1 MARHERSPSPLKK
14 PTEPKLPRDLKSMGA
29 LIASRRSDLPKR
41 LIQVADFAMA
51 HPQEVA
57 FGTVVEIA
65 KHAHVQPSTLVRFA
79 RALGYE
85 GFTDMQGVFRAHAR
99 KRWPGYPER
108 LERVRSKEEGQ
119 GDPMHL
125 LKSFAQTSVESLE
138 QVSDSVNPASLSQA
152 VRILADAQIIY
163 LLATR
168 RSFPVTSYLAY
179 ALRRMKVRCE
189 LVDQIAGLAP
199 EQLSQLS
206 SQDALLV
213 VSFAPYAQATQHLA
227 ESAHQ
232 AAIPIVAITDS
243 PLSPLVL
250 ISRCWLEVAEADFG
264 GFRSLAGTFA
274 LAMTLAVAVARTRE
288 E

>member
-1 MARHERSPSPLKK
+1 LKK
-14 PTEPKLPRDLKSMGA
+14 ATQPKLPRDLKSMGA

-65 KHAHVQPSTLVRFA
+65 KHARVQPSTLVRFA

-85 GFTDMQGVFRAHAR
+85 GFTDMQDVFRAHAR
-99 KRWPGYPER
+99 KRWPGYPQR
-108 LERVRSKEEGQ
+108 LERVRVKEEGH

-125 LKSFAQTSVESLE
+125 LKSFAQTSAESLE

-152 VRILADAQIIY
+152 VQILADAQIIY

-168 RSFPVTSYLAY
+168 RSFPVTSYLGY
-179 ALRRMKVRCE
+179 ALRQMNIRCE

-199 EQLSQLS
+199 EQISQLS
-206 SQDALLV
+206 SRDALLV
-213 VSFAPYAQATQHLA
+213 VSFAPYAQATQQLTEAAHRA
-227 ESAHQ
+227 E
-232 AAIPIVAITDS
+232 IPIVAITDS

-250 ISRCWLEVAEADFG
+250 TSTCWLEVAEADFG
-264 GFRSLAGTFA
+264 GFRSLAGTLA
-274 LAMTLAVAVARTRE
+274 LAMTLAVAVAGNRE

>member
-1 MARHERSPSPLKK
+1 LKK
-14 PTEPKLPRDLKSMGA
+14 ATEPKLPRDLKSMGA

-65 KHAHVQPSTLVRFA
+65 KHARVQPSTLVRFA

-85 GFTDMQGVFRAHAR
+85 GFTDMQDVFRAHAR
-99 KRWPGYPER
+99 KRWPGYPQR
-108 LERVRSKEEGQ
+108 LERVRVEEEGH

-125 LKSFAQTSVESLE
+125 LKSFAQTSAESLE

-152 VRILADAQIIY
+152 VQILADAQIIY

-168 RSFPVTSYLAY
+168 RSFPVTSYLGY
-179 ALRRMKVRCE
+179 ALRQMNIRCE

-199 EQLSQLS
+199 EQISQLS
-206 SQDALLV
+206 SRDALLV
-213 VSFAPYAQATQHLA
+213 VSFAPYAQATQQLTEAAHRA
-227 ESAHQ
+227 E
-232 AAIPIVAITDS
+232 IPIVAITDS

-250 ISRCWLEVAEADFG
+250 TSTCWLEVAEADFG
-264 GFRSLAGTFA
+264 GFRSLAGTLA
-274 LAMTLAVAVARTRE
+274 LAMTLAVAVAGSRE

>member
-1 MARHERSPSPLKK
+1 LKK
-14 PTEPKLPRDLKSMGA
+14 TTEPKLPRDLKSMGA

-41 LIQVADFAMA
+41 LIQVADFAMT

-65 KHAHVQPSTLVRFA
+65 KHANVQPSTLVRFA

-85 GFTDMQGVFRAHAR
+85 GFTDMQDVFRAHAR
-99 KRWPGYPER
+99 KRWPGYPQR
-108 LERVRSKEEGQ
+108 LERVRSKEEGHR
-119 GDPMHL
+119 DPMHL
-125 LKSFAQTSVESLE
+125 LKSLAQTSAESLE

-168 RSFPVTSYLAY
+168 RSFPVTSYLGY
-179 ALRRMKVRCE
+179 ALRRMKIRCE

-199 EQLSQLS
+199 EQISQLS
-206 SQDALLV
+206 AQDALLV
-213 VSFAPYAQATQHLA
+213 VSFAPYAQATQQLA
-227 ESAHQ
+227 EAAHR
-232 AAIPIVAITDS
+232 ANIPIVAITDS

-250 ISRCWLEVAEADFG
+250 ISSCWLEVAEADFG
-264 GFRSLAGTFA
+264 GFRH
-274 LAMTLAVAVARTRE
+274 ARPMNPGGKDDHPHRRQSHHLVQRRPA
-288 E
+288 

>member
-1 MARHERSPSPLKK
+1 LKTT
-14 PTEPKLPRDLKSMGA
+14 TEPKLPRDLKSMGA

-51 HPQEVA
+51 RPQEVA

-65 KHAHVQPSTLVRFA
+65 KHANVQPSTLVRFA
-79 RALGYE
+79 RALGYD
-85 GFTDMQGVFRAHAR
+85 GFTDMQDVFRAHAR
-99 KRWPGYPER
+99 KRWPGYPQR
-108 LERVRSKEEGQ
+108 LERVRSKEEGH

-125 LKSFAQTSVESLE
+125 LKSFAQTSAESLE

-152 VRILADAQIIY
+152 VQILADAQIIY

-168 RSFPVTSYLAY
+168 RSFPVTSYLGY
-179 ALRRMKVRCE
+179 ALRQMKIRCE

-199 EQLSQLS
+199 EQISQLS
-206 SQDALLV
+206 AQDALLV
-213 VSFAPYAQATQHLA
+213 VSFAPYAQATQQLA
-227 ESAHQ
+227 EAAHR
-232 AAIPIVAITDS
+232 AEIPIVAITDS

-250 ISRCWLEVAEADFG
+250 TSSCWLEVAEADFG
-264 GFRSLAGTFA
+264 GFRSLAGTLA
-274 LAMTLAVAVARTRE
+274 LAMTLAVAVARSRE